1 MSHCEIGIYGLGVM
15 GQNLAINFARHG
27 IKVAVFNR
35 CVPGEETITED
46 FVAKRCRD
54 ESVMPTTSVAEFIA
68 ELNPP
73 RKIMLMV
80 QAGKAVDE
88 VLAQLVPSL
97 STGDVVID
105 GGNSHFRDTARRQEA
120 LSANGIYL
128 IGCGISGGAA
138 GALKGS
144 SLMPGGA
151 EVGWEK
157 AQKLLH
163 VVAARDIAGRPCC
176 SLLGS
181 GGAGHFIKMVHNG
194 IEYALMQLLAESY
207 DLLARLLVLPDAE
220 IALNFE
226 RVGVTLGCRAICFK
240 SLAQILRTADTDG
253 CSLLSKIR
261 DQASSK
267 GTGRDLAIAALE
279 LGFPATAICEAV
291 NARALSSLGR
301 ERQTFAVYYSPPRL
315 SRDPE
320 ALLARSPGSPL
331 FCANAIAYAQGLGLL
346 AHAATHYGWKISLP
360 EVARV
365 WSRGSIIQSALLDRI
380 VSALAEAPAPDGVTF
395 PHEVFEGELRN
406 RLEHWRNSVAIAIES
421 GIPTPVM
428 TATLAYF
435 DGLRSPRLPANL
447 LQAQRDFFGE
457 HGFERIDQPDR
468 RLCHADWGKP
478 PDDVV

>member
-1 MSHCEIGIYGLGVM
+1 M

-35 CVPGEETITED
+35 SVPGEETITED

-88 VLAQLVPSL
+88 VLAQLVPAL
-97 STGDVVID
+97 STGDIVID

-138 GALKGS
+138 GALKGP

-157 AQKLLH
+157 VQELLH

-207 DLLARLLVLPDAE
+207 DLMARLLVLPDAE
-220 IALNFE
+220 IARILEEWGHAGLQSYLFQI
-226 RVGVTLGCRAICFK
+226 T
-240 SLAQILRTADTDG
+240 AQILRSADTDG

-301 ERQTFAVYYSPPRL
+301 ERQTFAVYYSSPRL
-315 SRDPE
+315 RCDPE
-320 ALLARSPGSPL
+320 ALLVALPEAL

-346 AHAATHYGWKISLP
+346 THAAPHYGWEIPLP

-365 WSRGSIIQSALLDRI
+365 WSRGSIIQSALLDQI
-380 VSALAEAPAPDGVTF
+380 VAALEEAPAPDVVTF
-395 PHEVFEGELRN
+395 PHEVFEGELTTRQQ
-406 RLEHWRNSVAIAIES
+406 HWRNTVAIASEA
-421 GIPTPVM
+421 GIPVPVLS
-428 TATLAYF
+428 ATLAYF

-447 LQAQRDFFGE
+447 LQAQRDLFGE
-457 HGFERIDQPDR
+457 HGFERIDQPNS